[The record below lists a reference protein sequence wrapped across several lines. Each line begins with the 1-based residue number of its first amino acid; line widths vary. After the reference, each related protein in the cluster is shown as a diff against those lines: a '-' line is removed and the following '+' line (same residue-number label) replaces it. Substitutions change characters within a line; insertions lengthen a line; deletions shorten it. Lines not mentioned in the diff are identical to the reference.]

1 MAGAS
6 ANTYLAL
13 FSRLGKKVNTHEKA
27 QEGRTLGRGVGH
39 SSLQGAKLG
48 FTGRML
54 CEGSR

>member
-27 QEGRTLGRGVGH
+27 QEGRTLGRGG
-39 SSLQGAKLG
+39 GAQF
-48 FTGRML
+48 FTGSQAGL
-54 CEGSR
+54 YWEDAL